1 MSCLV
6 WNCRGIGNATIVRD
20 LCALVK
26 EAGSHI
32 VSLSETRQKV
42 EKVRCLRSR
51 LGLKGFVGV
60 NSEGMSGGLALFWHK
75 AVCMEVNV
83 LNERFIDAYVRLVS
97 DGPVWHVTF
106 VYGEPRVE
114 HRHRM
119 WDLLKE
125 IKQSSPLPWLVLG
138 DFNVALWQFEH
149 FSAKRRGESHMQAFR
164 DVLQTCQLFDHGFST
179 VPFTYDNRR
188 EGCSNV
194 RVRLDR
200 ALADES
206 WRDIFSNS
214 QGVHLT
220 SPCSDRNPILLRFSS
235 EQDKAC
241 RKKCLHYEIC

>member
-75 AVCMEVNV
+75 SVCMEVNV
-83 LNERFIDAYVRLVS
+83 LNKRFIDAYVRLVS

-119 WDLLKE
+119 WDLLKA
-125 IKQSSPLPWLVLG
+125 IKQSSPLPWLVWEILMWPSG
-138 DFNVALWQFEH
+138 SLSTFLLTGGVNLICKRFGMFCKLVNCLTMVFQEFPLLMIIEEKDVVMFGCALIVPWLMRAGGT
-149 FSAKRRGESHMQAFR
+149 SLAIPR
-164 DVLQTCQLFDHGFST
+164 LFT
-179 VPFTYDNRR
+179 
-188 EGCSNV
+188 
-194 RVRLDR
+194 
-200 ALADES
+200 
-206 WRDIFSNS
+206 
-214 QGVHLT
+214 
-220 SPCSDRNPILLRFSS
+220 
-235 EQDKAC
+235 
-241 RKKCLHYEIC
+241 